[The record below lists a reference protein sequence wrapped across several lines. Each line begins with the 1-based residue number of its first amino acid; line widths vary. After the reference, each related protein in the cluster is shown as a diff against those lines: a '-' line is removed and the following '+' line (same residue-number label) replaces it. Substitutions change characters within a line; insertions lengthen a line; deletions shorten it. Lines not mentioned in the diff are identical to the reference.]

1 MLSLQGPHFSK
12 LQDWYY
18 PLVQVYSDIR
28 SAEIKFR
35 SIRCQNSF
43 CNALIN
49 MPRPILTYNLQIA
62 LSVANSLLHFNLYS
76 FWVRQQVFYNSSHY
90 INKSSLESRGKS
102 MKCAKSCPTTQVYIE
117 ARWTTKSFRTVEKKD
132 SN

>member
-1 MLSLQGPHFSK
+1 
-12 LQDWYY
+12 
-18 PLVQVYSDIR
+18 
-28 SAEIKFR
+28 
-35 SIRCQNSF
+35 
-43 CNALIN
+43 

-117 ARWTTKSFRTVEKKD
+117 ARWTTKSFRTVDKKKRFKLEKLVQIQGNQLENFK
-132 SN
+132 STEILTV